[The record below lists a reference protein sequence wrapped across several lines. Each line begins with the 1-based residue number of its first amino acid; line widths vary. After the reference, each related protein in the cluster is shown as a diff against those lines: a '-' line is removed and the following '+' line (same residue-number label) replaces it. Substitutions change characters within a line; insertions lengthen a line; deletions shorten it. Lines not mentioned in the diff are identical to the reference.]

1 MALMKR
7 GVSQGGVDK
16 QNVLCQNFIFLKSL
30 AQLHVEELQP
40 LLKENREY
48 FLATKALTQV
58 PKVQASSEVGH
69 LGVWSPMKP
78 WNFAN
83 LVSLKWQFLHFQST
97 SFLWYS
103 IRISLLSQI
112 SYAQITKFPYPW
124 CSAAPALH
132 MRELHSK
139 LNVHKT

>member
-7 GVSQGGVDK
+7 GVSQGRVDK

-48 FLATKALTQV
+48 FFATKALTQV

-69 LGVWSPMKP
+69 LGV
-78 WNFAN
+78 
-83 LVSLKWQFLHFQST
+83 
-97 SFLWYS
+97 
-103 IRISLLSQI
+103 
-112 SYAQITKFPYPW
+112 
-124 CSAAPALH
+124 
-132 MRELHSK
+132 
-139 LNVHKT
+139 

>member
-7 GVSQGGVDK
+7 GVSQGRVDK

-69 LGVWSPMKP
+69 LGV
-78 WNFAN
+78 
-83 LVSLKWQFLHFQST
+83 
-97 SFLWYS
+97 
-103 IRISLLSQI
+103 
-112 SYAQITKFPYPW
+112 
-124 CSAAPALH
+124 
-132 MRELHSK
+132 
-139 LNVHKT
+139 

>member
-7 GVSQGGVDK
+7 GQSGRGGQTKCFKV
-16 QNVLCQNFIFLKSL
+16 KSR
-30 AQLHVEELQP
+30 AQLHVQKLQT

-48 FLATKALTQV
+48 FLASKALTQV
-58 PKVQASSEVGH
+58 PKVQASSKVGH

-97 SFLWYS
+97 SFCGIL
-103 IRISLLSQI
+103 
-112 SYAQITKFPYPW
+112 
-124 CSAAPALH
+124 
-132 MRELHSK
+132 
-139 LNVHKT
+139 